1 MIPRKYVKF
10 QNTIYMYIRC
20 CNWFLCHY
28 NKKGRVPA
36 PFFNSNFATTTKKTI
51 IVSLFQTFHNL
62 FDSYVSSFHGTS
74 KTKKKE
80 TRNLKVGKY
89 WIRTTNLYISDHGFR
104 KHMVVPQMF
113 KELLGQNDV
122 MDKQTMVSSDDLPLS
137 RIHGLSSVSPHCT
150 KSCRPRHKIL
160 RPIINLLCGDLI
172 RVIDDTSLS
181 SSEFLTKF
189 SIVKYI

>member
-74 KTKKKE
+74 KTIKE
-80 TRNLKVGKY
+80 RNSKSESRQILDSNHKPLHL
-89 WIRTTNLYISDHGFR
+89 WSWFQEAHG
-104 KHMVVPQMF
+104 
-113 KELLGQNDV
+113 
-122 MDKQTMVSSDDLPLS
+122 
-137 RIHGLSSVSPHCT
+137 
-150 KSCRPRHKIL
+150 
-160 RPIINLLCGDLI
+160 
-172 RVIDDTSLS
+172 S
-181 SSEFLTKF
+181 SSNVQRTPRSEWCYGQADDGFFWRSPSLAHPWLVVCQSTLYKVLSPASQNSPAHHK
-189 SIVKYI
+189 SIVWGFN

>member
-1 MIPRKYVKF
+1 
-10 QNTIYMYIRC
+10 
-20 CNWFLCHY
+20 
-28 NKKGRVPA
+28 
-36 PFFNSNFATTTKKTI
+36 
-51 IVSLFQTFHNL
+51 
-62 FDSYVSSFHGTS
+62 
-74 KTKKKE
+74 
-80 TRNLKVGKY
+80 
-89 WIRTTNLYISDHGFR
+89 
-104 KHMVVPQMF
+104 MVVPQMF

-137 RIHGLSSVSPHCT
+137 RIHGLLSVSQHCT